1 MSQEIDA
8 IRPFN
13 ISNNRDMSRKR
24 IFQMD
29 DGAVYK
35 ITGTWNGKPFE
46 KLMQAECELDAEATI
61 IFWANLCGAHADNL
75 SVEYHSAIN

>member
-1 MSQEIDA
+1 MLLGL
-8 IRPFN
+8 FN

-24 IFQMD
+24 IFKMD

-46 KLMQAECELDAEATI
+46 KLMQAECELDAEATV
-61 IFWANLCGAHADNL
+61 IFWADLGGAHVDNL
-75 SVEYHSAIN
+75 SVEYHCDIN

>member
-1 MSQEIDA
+1 
-8 IRPFN
+8 
-13 ISNNRDMSRKR
+13 
-24 IFQMD
+24 MD

-46 KLMQAECELDAEATI
+46 KLMAAECALDAEATV
-61 IFWANLCGAHADNL
+61 IFWANLAGAHVDNL

>member
-1 MSQEIDA
+1 MILGL
-8 IRPFN
+8 FN
-13 ISNNRDMSRKR
+13 KSNNRDMSRKR

-46 KLMQAECELDAEATI
+46 KLMQAECELDAEATV